1 MGILAV
7 LIVVAAAAPDT
18 QLPTTHLSGI
28 VLATWSGEPRVGVE
42 VAVGEKAVQVTDS
55 NGRFDFPAL
64 PSGRTTL
71 SLTYAGRSSATRDL
85 GLPAGKVVQIEV
97 LMDSTARDLAPHIV
111 DATRLESQL
120 GLAGFYARRRL
131 GYGRFFSRADFQR
144 THSHLVTQILA
155 LAGASYRCGSA
166 ECIPVLFRNGRECRM
181 VMLIDGYSAPQQDIS
196 SMELDDVVGIEIY
209 HRGYLPAAGE
219 TLENGFD
226 LAGLAQGCGLVVI
239 WTQAATPRS
248 D

>member
-7 LIVVAAAAPDT
+7 LIVVGAVARDT
-18 QLPTTHLSGI
+18 QLPTTHLSGTVI
-28 VLATWSGEPRVGVE
+28 ATWSGEPRAGVE
-42 VAVGEKAVQVTDS
+42 VAVAGRVAQATDA

-71 SLTYAGRSSATRDL
+71 SLTFAGRSGATRDL
-85 GLPAGKVVQIEV
+85 GLPAGKALQIEV
-97 LMDSTARDLAPHIV
+97 LIDTTASDLAPHIV

-131 GYGRFFSRADFQR
+131 GYGRFFSRADFER
-144 THSHLVTQILA
+144 THSHRVTQVLA

-166 ECIPVLFRNGRECRM
+166 ECVPVLFRNGRECRM
-181 VMLIDGYSAPQQDIS
+181 VTLIDGYSAPQQDIS
-196 SMELDDVVGIEIY
+196 TMELDDVVGIEIY
-209 HRGYLPAAGE
+209 RRGYQPAAGE
-219 TLENGFD
+219 MLENGFD
-226 LAGLAQGCGLVVI
+226 LAALAQGCGLVVI
-239 WTQAATPRS
+239 WTRAATPRS